1 MTFGQKIDHFF
12 MSSSLDI
19 KCHFNSKN
27 GHNLKNMAYMMYVII
42 LIMSYAQLAFNQVD
56 ISQQDDIFD
65 KCYVFISAV

>member
-27 GHNLKNMAYMMYVII
+27 GHDLKNMAYMMYVI
-42 LIMSYAQLAFNQVD
+42 IMSYAQLAFNQVD
-56 ISQQDDIFD
+56 IHTI
-65 KCYVFISAV
+65 